1 MFVDHLRQDLRYA
14 VRSYAKSPSYALIM
28 LITLALGIGA
38 STAIFSMVN
47 GILLR
52 PLPLPDPD
60 RLLFATEIN
69 VIDKSRAISTSV
81 PNYVDW
87 RARARSFEALALS
100 NDAPQT
106 LTGVDQ
112 ARRIRARRI
121 TGNFFRTVGV
131 APAIGRDFT
140 DDDDRPN
147 TAAAVIL
154 SDGFWKTHVR
164 RRAVRPRTHRDAE
177 RHPLHGRRGHAARLR
192 IPAAVR
198 RVRLDGAGRRLA
210 DGAVARQSQRIRRG
224 RTVEAAASPST
235 RRRANS
241 PRSRRSW
248 NGSIRR
254 PIPGS
259 ART

>member
-1 MFVDHLRQDLRYA
+1 MVMAPALYARACDDRITRLPTLGAAAPSNPAPYRPPGGHRMFVDHLRQDLRYA
-14 VRSYAKSPSYALIM
+14 VRSYARSPSYALIM
-28 LITLALGIGA
+28 LVTLALGIGA

-69 VIDKSRAISTSV
+69 VNEKSRAISTSV
-81 PNYVDW
+81 PNYFDW
-87 RARARSFEALALS
+87 RARARSFEGLALS

-106 LTGVDQ
+106 LTGLDQ
-112 ARRIRARRI
+112 ARRIRARLV

-154 SDGFWKTHVR
+154 SDGFWKSTFGGTPSV
-164 RRAVRPRTHRDAE
+164 
-177 RHPLHGRRGHAARLR
+177 LGRIVTL
-192 IPAAVR
+192 
-198 RVRLDGAGRRLA
+198 
-210 DGAVARQSQRIRRG
+210 
-224 RTVEAAASPST
+224 
-235 RRRANS
+235 N
-241 PRSRRSW
+241 
-248 NGSIRR
+248 
-254 PIPGS
+254 
-259 ART
+259 